1 MKKNIKSFIREED
14 WKTIKKSILIS
25 SLWLIVWF
33 SLASWV
39 DASHSNY
46 DTHNSWSW
54 DNYHSSLHSN
64 HNSHSSY

>member
-25 SLWLIVWF
+25 SLWLISWF
-33 SLASWV
+33 SLIQWA

-46 DTHNSWSW
+46 DNHSSWTGS
-54 DNYHSSLHSN
+54 NYHTSTHSN